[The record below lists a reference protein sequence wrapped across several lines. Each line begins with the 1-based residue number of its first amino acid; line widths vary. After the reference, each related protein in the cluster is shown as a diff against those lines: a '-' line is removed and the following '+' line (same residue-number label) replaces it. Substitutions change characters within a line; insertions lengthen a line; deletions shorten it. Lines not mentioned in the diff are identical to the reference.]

1 LAGISASSIAA
12 FAAQSNPPSNEAMRR
27 HYDAAFRLQS
37 QGRTAEAD
45 AEHKLFLAAALE
57 RVADARANIGEYG
70 QAAPAYEEA
79 IQLSP
84 RDVALHIEYA
94 DAALDAEDPVKA
106 KLLAEEALAL
116 LPLAVGTRSDA
127 ERRAQAEYVL
137 AGALWN
143 TGDHKRA
150 LEQYQAAA
158 ALDPTFDHIYAV
170 GSTYLTLADKPAA
183 AKIFA
188 RLVAKFGDTA
198 SVRMRLGRAYALAAD
213 YPEAVREFKTAV
225 AKDDRLP
232 GLHYSL
238 GAATMQEEGEKGYAE
253 AEAEFRK
260 ELALQPADTFSYPQ
274 LALIALSRH
283 DYKQAEIDLLRADE
297 LEPGNPETAL
307 KWAQLYTETGKIP
320 DTEAALRRAIAETL
334 NPARN
339 HYEIQKAHY
348 QLGRLLIQDGNL
360 DEGKQEVA
368 ISERLLALNRLQ
380 DEASLSG
387 KSIVQAPLHRTR
399 LARSTEVE
407 EEKRFE
413 AQIAPAIASSY
424 DNLGVHAAVRD
435 DYASAAACFASAEQ
449 WNPALPGI
457 EDKLARAASMAST
470 AWNSSS
476 RE

>member
-79 IQLSP
+79 VQLSP
-84 RDVALHIEYA
+84 GDIALHLEYA
-94 DAALDAEDPVKA
+94 EAALDAEDPAKA
-106 KLLAEEALAL
+106 KLLAEQALAL
-116 LPLAVGTRSDA
+116 LPPTASPRSDA
-127 ERRAQAEYVL
+127 ESRAHAEYVL
-137 AGALWN
+137 GRALWN
-143 TGDHKRA
+143 TGDHKGA
-150 LEQYQAAA
+150 LERYQAAA
-158 ALDPTFDHIYAV
+158 ALDPSFDHIYAI
-170 GSTYLTLADKPAA
+170 GATYLTLADKPAA
-183 AKIFA
+183 AKVFA
-188 RLVAKFGDTA
+188 RMLAKFGDTA
-198 SVRMRLGRAYALAAD
+198 AVRMRLGRGYALAAD
-213 YPEAVREFKTAV
+213 YPEAIQEFKAAL

-238 GAATMQEEGEKGYAE
+238 GAATMQAESEKGYAA

-260 ELALQPADTFSYPQ
+260 ELALNPKDTYSYPQ
-274 LALIALSRH
+274 LAHIALRRR
-283 DYKQAEIDLLRADE
+283 DYQQAEIDLARADE
-297 LEPGNPETAL
+297 LAPGDPETAL
-307 KWAQLYTETGKIP
+307 KWAQLYTETGRP
-320 DTEAALRRAIAETL
+320 AETEAALRRAIAETL

-368 ISERLLALNRLQ
+368 ISEQLLEQNRLQ

-387 KSIVQAPLHRTR
+387 KLVVQAPLRRTH
-399 LARSTEVE
+399 LARPDEIAQ
-407 EEKRFE
+407 EKRFE